1 MKRMFL
7 FFTFYFLLAGTVF
20 SQTPLAPNIVYGKLF
35 VDVQMNHIFPDN
47 KTFVDCIPKHD
58 PSDILASYIK
68 IKGNP
73 TVRYSLKKF
82 VTDNFQLPISSAP
95 NYQSGKEMNV
105 QAHIRQL
112 WHILERKPDSTTM
125 GSSLLALPNPYIVPG
140 GRFREIYYWDSYF
153 TMLGLQ
159 ESGET
164 AMIKNMVD
172 NFAYLISRYG
182 HIPNGN
188 RTYYLSRSQP
198 PFFALM
204 VTLLAQNEGD
214 AVFAKYLETLQN
226 EYDYWMDKTGSTQ
239 HAVTMPDGS
248 KLNRYYDQDAIPR
261 QESFAE
267 DSTLGKQYKGN
278 RQWLYRNL
286 RSCAESGWDF
296 SSRWFMDGK
305 NLSTIQVTN
314 LVPVDL
320 NCLLF
325 NLEGTLAKAY
335 RASGNLLQENV
346 YNQLAEKRK
355 RTINKYLY
363 NRDEGWYYD
372 YNSSKKKQNDEKT
385 IAGFTPF
392 FFNLAPRS
400 YIQRAAKIVETQFLK
415 PGGIVTT
422 LKNTGQ
428 QWDAPNG
435 WAPLQWLTI
444 KGLENYGMHT
454 LATKAATRWVNLN
467 VKVYKATGKL
477 MEKYNVTDMNT
488 AAGGGEYPSQDGF
501 GWTNGVLLKLMDVY
515 RLSGN

>member
-1 MKRMFL
+1 MKRLFL
-7 FFTFYFLLAGTVF
+7 LFTFYFLLAGTVF
-20 SQTPLAPNIVYGKLF
+20 TQTPLAPNIVYSKLF

-47 KTFVDCIPKHD
+47 KTFVDCIPKHA
-58 PSDILASYIK
+58 PQDILASYIK
-68 IKGNP
+68 NSSNP
-73 TVRYSLKKF
+73 NVRFSLKKF
-82 VTDNFQLPISSAP
+82 VEDNFELPRSS
-95 NYQSGKEMNV
+95 NTHYQTGKKIGV

-112 WHILERKPDSTTM
+112 WHILDRQPDSTIE
-125 GSSLLALPNPYIVPG
+125 GSSLLSLPNPYIVPG

-172 NFAYLISRYG
+172 NFAYLIGRYG

-204 VTLLAQNEGD
+204 ITLLAQNEGES
-214 AVFAKYLETLQN
+214 VFAKYKETLQN

-239 HAVTMPDGS
+239 HVVTMPDGS
-248 KLNRYYDQDAIPR
+248 KLNRYYDQDGIPR

-267 DSTLGKQYKGN
+267 DSTLGIKYKGN

-320 NCLLF
+320 NSLLY
-325 NLEGTLAKAY
+325 NLEVTLAKAY
-335 RASGNLLQENV
+335 KASGDLLQANV
-346 YNQLAEKRK
+346 YTQLAETRK

-363 NRDEGWYYD
+363 NREDGWYYD
-372 YNSSKKKQNDEKT
+372 YNSSKKKLNNEKT

-392 FFNLAPRS
+392 FFNLAPHI
-400 YIQRAAKIVETQFLK
+400 YVKRAAKIVETQFLK
-415 PGGIVTT
+415 PGGIITT

-435 WAPLQWLTI
+435 WAPLQWITI
-444 KGLENYGMHT
+444 EGLENYGMHT
-454 LATKAATRWVNLN
+454 LATKAATSWVNLN
-467 VKVYKATGKL
+467 IKVYKATGKL
-477 MEKYNVTDMNT
+477 MEKYNVVDMNT
-488 AAGGGEYPSQDGF
+488 TGGGEYPSQDGF

-515 RLSGN
+515 KLSDN